1 MITTYK
7 FPFLYIK
14 ALKIYSSVTT
24 PNKFIKL
31 YLWNNL
37 FLVDILNSSIINL
50 CYYLSWKYKIRLL
63 MHNSFSILPIKMII
77 IYCLIHTITT
87 EWLSLNYLSTYIPAH
102 TYSIYCTR
110 NSRISG
116 NVTWSGSSD
125 LDVYAYAEGSDL
137 FSSSALIK
145 FWSITPGI

>member
-1 MITTYK
+1 MI
-7 FPFLYIK
+7 LYSII
-14 ALKIYSSVTT
+14 L
-24 PNKFIKL
+24 FIK
-31 YLWNNL
+31 NL
-37 FLVDILNSSIINL
+37 QRYTYFQMLNQIIGNKLISRILHV
-50 CYYLSWKYKIRLL
+50 K
-63 MHNSFSILPIKMII
+63 II
-77 IYCLIHTITT
+77 IAFSLIHTIKA
-87 EWLSLNYLSTYIPAH
+87 EWLSYAYLSTYIPAH